1 MKEEKNTAAPP
12 DEDGRVREIRHTI
25 SSEETFT
32 LAKDI
37 YDVRCVIKKIYSNRA
52 RIARRLNALYLIFS
66 LIFTALYI
74 GLMLYLGI
82 TQRLSQGWKIAVCTI
97 LAVYAVLVIALGI
110 CSLVA
115 GRGTSRTYR
124 RNGKVLK
131 IFRVLVRAAWLIMS
145 IFAVSVS
152 FSEGADT
159 MNLALRT
166 IALIISVISI
176 VVSLIPLIFG
186 GLGGVARWLLKPTQS
201 NKKFSSVLLEWYE
214 YAASPSSAFAS
225 TQKVEKAK
233 LEHIGKCIDS
243 YILPNLGKRKV
254 GSIGSNLICAVA
266 DITPPAD
273 RPTVEGV
280 LKNVFEYAK
289 ECNYISSDPCRDLK
303 FSGSIEVVEK
313 PKKEPL
319 KVRIGKKIG
328 SAVIK
333 QLLGEDDD

>member
-1 MKEEKNTAAPP
+1 MNEEKNSAASP
-12 DEDGRVREIRHTI
+12 EEEVRVREIRHTI

-52 RIARRLNALYLIFS
+52 RIARRLNALYLTSS

-97 LAVYAVLVIALGI
+97 LGVYAVLVIALGI
-110 CSLVA
+110 CSAVA
-115 GRGTSRTYR
+115 GRGTSKTYR
-124 RNGKVLK
+124 RNGRVLK
-131 IFRVLVRAAWLIMS
+131 IFRFLVRVAWLVMC

-152 FSEGADT
+152 SSAGADT

-166 IALIISVISI
+166 VALIISVISI
-176 VVSLIPLIFG
+176 IISLIPLIFG
-186 GLGGVARWLLKPTQS
+186 GIGGVARWLLKPTQS

-225 TQKVEKAK
+225 TQRVEKAK
-233 LEHIGKCIDS
+233 LDHIGKCIDI

-254 GSIGSNLICAVA
+254 GSIGANLICAVA
-266 DITPPAD
+266 DIARPAD
-273 RPTVEGV
+273 RATVEGI
-280 LKNVFEYAK
+280 LKNVFEYAT
-289 ECNYISSDPCRDLK
+289 ECNYISSDPCRDLNLE
-303 FSGSIEVVEK
+303 GSIEVIEK
-313 PKKEPL
+313 PKKESI
-319 KVRIGKKIG
+319 KMRIGRKIG
-328 SAVIK
+328 SAVIR
-333 QLLGEDDD
+333 QLLGEDGD